1 MLGSFFSSEAALKFL
16 GLPGLVLLLAY
27 LFYRGLLNAKII
39 KPLTSRQGFILLM
52 AIVTYF
58 AGATVLFAVL
68 YRPVSAPAAAAT
80 PAAATPAPEQDKLA
94 ALLKR
99 ARLTTPI
106 EAFAAAMGPAISIRG
121 NRFADGVK
129 DYLFEDDG
137 GRMLQISAPGEGP
150 NTIAAID
157 WDSKLPIPSLHIGW
171 GDTDVVW
178 DDLSDLT
185 LATALAQCEDQH
197 GVDTT
202 AMIRSY
208 FVGPCY
214 FGRPGEYKTFT
225 FLFAFPEDLD
235 HRCIA
240 DLNADETSF
249 DEAWVAAC
257 KIGNLVPVGF
267 VVAEEEASIE
277 PARLSLLEVAFG
289 GGG

>member
-1 MLGSFFSSEAALKFL
+1 VLGSFFSSEAALKFL

-94 ALLKR
+94 TLLKR

-137 GRMLQISAPGEGP
+137 G
-150 NTIAAID
+150 
-157 WDSKLPIPSLHIGW
+157 SKLPIPSLHIGW